1 MSVQSRAGYSPPPDP
16 PERPEGVAPS
26 DPSPRWPWWFGPV
39 AMLAGGSAAVIV
51 SVLMGLVLG
60 AAGAVDPEDPTS
72 MPLVTIVGTV
82 VFDAIFVAAA
92 VLFAA
97 IKRRPRAWHFGL
109 RRTRFWPAVGLAAL
123 GMASFY
129 AFAAVYS
136 LLVPVDAEQTV
147 TQDLGLR
154 QGGLLLVLGG
164 ILVVAVAPVAEELFF
179 RGFFYKALRT
189 NLSILPAALIDG
201 ALFGLIHFTGPD
213 SVLIL
218 PVLAILGF
226 AFCLVYERTGSLYP
240 VIALHALNNA
250 IALGVQTGTGEAWL
264 VAVSVG
270 AVTVAACALAPRFIG
285 RPAPAMR

>member
-1 MSVQSRAGYSPPPDP
+1 MSVHPGAGYSPPPDP
-16 PERPEGVAPS
+16 PELPEGVAPS

-39 AMLAGGSAAVIV
+39 AMVTGAVAAGTV
-51 SVLMGLVLG
+51 SLLLGVVLG
-60 AAGAVDPEDPTS
+60 ATGTIDSEEPTS
-72 MPLVTIVGTV
+72 MPLFTIVGTV
-82 VFDAIFVAAA
+82 VVDAIFVAAA

-97 IKRRPRAWHFGL
+97 IKRRPKAWHFGF

-123 GMASFY
+123 GMAAFY

-154 QGGLLLVLGG
+154 EGGLLLVLGG
-164 ILVVAVAPVAEELFF
+164 ILVVVVAPVAEELFF

-201 ALFGLIHFTGPD
+201 ALFGLIHFTTPD
-213 SVLIL
+213 SLLIL
-218 PVLAILGF
+218 PILGVLGF

-250 IALGVQTGTGEAWL
+250 IAFGVQTDTGEAWI
-264 VAVSVG
+264 VG
-270 AVTVAACALAPRFIG
+270 AIVGALTLAACTVLPRFVG
-285 RPAPAMR
+285 RAAPAVR